1 MVTTMKAGMAFAD
14 WPSSDGRNM
23 ILYPWFRDFRA
34 HPEKFAEH
42 GHRLA
47 GLLAGISSV
56 ALLIAAWVRGGAVE
70 RRFAGWILAGVIL
83 QGLIGGARVVLNQQ
97 AVGLLHSVTAS
108 LYLAMCAVFWMRLSP
123 NWQTWLAYRRQLPVV
138 SVVVLLCAPAVV
150 LLQNI
155 MGAFLRHLHLLQRE
169 HVMGAGLTG
178 VLIVV
183 CVHGGVRSG
192 HLLLQRLAHAAG
204 GLISL
209 QLTLGLASYASRFGI
224 PAEGLVAVDGGSV
237 TSVIRSLHTVAGI
250 CVFAV
255 VTMLSFAT
263 TALLRS
269 GAIQLAQSDELSPLA
284 TGKGAVQ

>member
-1 MVTTMKAGMAFAD
+1 MAFAD
-14 WPSSDGRNM
+14 WPSSDGRIM

-108 LYLAMCAVFWMRLSP
+108 LYFAMCAIFWMRLSP
-123 NWQTWLAYRRQLPVV
+123 NWHTWLADRKQLPVV
-138 SVVVLLCAPAVV
+138 SVVVLLFVPAVV

-155 MGAFLRHLHLLQRE
+155 LGAFLRHLHVLQRE
-169 HVMGAGLTG
+169 HIMGAGLTG
-178 VLIVV
+178 VLMVV
-183 CVHGGVRSG
+183 CVHSGIRSG
-192 HLLLQRLAHAAG
+192 HVLLQRLAHAAG
-204 GLISL
+204 GLICL
-209 QLTLGLASYASRFGI
+209 QLTLGLATYASRFGFA
-224 PAEGLVAVDGGSV
+224 AEGLVAIDGGGV
-237 TSVIRSLHTVAGI
+237 TSVIRSLHTVTGI

-255 VTMLSFAT
+255 TSMLSFAT

-269 GAIQLAQSDELSPLA
+269 GAIRLAQTDDLSPLV
-284 TGKGAVQ
+284 TGRGAVR